1 MKRGKKEKETT
12 TPKVIFPNLVW
23 NCPPIQI
30 LFFVW
35 EEALPWRLDCPAD
48 CPAARWSTNWC
59 CWTLLDCWT
68 LDRAIPPFR
77 SALTTDH
84 RWCDML
90 IISIERNIKGGP
102 LLLSSPPTQFQTV
115 SNGFIKINWK
125 KTTSHSQKDKKKKQK
140 KKQKSEIWR
149 MIDVGVKWE
158 NGGLASP
165 VQEWLKH
172 VSAADRRRPEWW
184 LCDCHPRKI
193 RVIERGQRECCCL
206 SNKK

>member
-23 NCPPIQI
+23 NYPPIRI

-59 CWTLLDCWT
+59 CWILLDCWT

-90 IISIERNIKGGP
+90 IISIERNIKGRP

-125 KTTSHSQKDKKKKQK
+125 KTNQPKPKKRKKKEKWNMTNDWRRRQMGK
-140 KKQKSEIWR
+140 WRTCIASPR
-149 MIDVGVKWE
+149 MIEARVGGRQPPTGVMTLWLPPKE
-158 NGGLASP
+158 N
-165 VQEWLKH
+165 
-172 VSAADRRRPEWW
+172 
-184 LCDCHPRKI
+184 
-193 RVIERGQRECCCL
+193 
-206 SNKK
+206 